1 MLGGIWPQAD
11 TRPRGFLALLIL
23 LLPVTALVVLY
34 TPPFEVWR
42 QARAEQLIDDA
53 IISRPPSALQCEWVS
68 ASSPPSR
75 FPTFK
80 AEDDLPRDMDAISA
94 KTLSLKIS
102 VLPLLMGRLQL
113 NSMVV
118 DGLKIDIE
126 IPVQTDEGATGTR

>member
-1 MLGGIWPQAD
+1 
-11 TRPRGFLALLIL
+11 
-23 LLPVTALVVLY
+23 
-34 TPPFEVWR
+34 
-42 QARAEQLIDDA
+42 
-53 IISRPPSALQCEWVS
+53 
-68 ASSPPSR
+68 
-75 FPTFK
+75 
-80 AEDDLPRDMDAISA
+80 MDAISA